1 LKDEASGDIVQCVQ
15 YFLLGR
21 SLSGMRL
28 IFFVGKGGVGKTTAA
43 ASTGLLSAREG
54 HRTAIVSLDLAHS
67 LGDSFDVDRA
77 ACGLDEGQPVE
88 VHENLWVQELNLQ
101 REMHTHWDD
110 IYAYIADVLEMAGLD
125 EIVAEEIAHLPGM
138 AEAVG
143 LFYVNK
149 YYQEDSFDVVLLDC
163 APTGESLRFLSMP
176 TALNWYM
183 NKVFTVQ
190 RNSFAVTR
198 PFASAFTDIPLPT
211 DEYFETIKKI
221 YEKLQGVGDL
231 LEDEDVTSARLV
243 TKPEKMVVRETQR
256 AFMYLSLYG
265 INVDLVVANGVYP
278 ENLQDGYLSGWKE
291 TQHKWLKQLNDSF
304 APVPVRNVELFGDQ
318 VVGQARLESFGE
330 KVYEDED
337 PAGFF
342 YSGSPC
348 WFEKEDGRYWVSM
361 KLPFADKEE
370 LDLRCS
376 EDQLIVSV
384 GDFKRHL
391 TLPRS
396 IAHLEPHGARMDG
409 DTLHVE
415 FGGDER

>member
-1 LKDEASGDIVQCVQ
+1 
-15 YFLLGR
+15 
-21 SLSGMRL
+21 MRL

-43 ASTGLLSAREG
+43 ASTGLLSARAG

-67 LGDSFDVDRA
+67 LGDAFDVDRSE
-77 ACGLDEGQPVE
+77 CGLDEGQPVE
-88 VHENLWVQELNLQ
+88 VRDNLWVQELNLQ

-149 YYQEDSFDVVLLDC
+149 YYREDSFDVVLLDC

-190 RNSFAVTR
+190 RNSLKVTR
-198 PFASAFTDIPLPT
+198 PLASAFTDIPLPT
-211 DEYFETIKKI
+211 DEYFDTIKKI

-278 ENLQDGYLSGWKE
+278 DHLQDGYLSGWRD
-291 TQHKWLKQLNDSF
+291 TQQKWLKQLNDSF
-304 APVPVRNVELFGDQ
+304 APVPVREVELFGDQ
-318 VVGQARLESFGE
+318 VVGQAPLVSFGE
-330 KVYEDED
+330 RVYGDED

-361 KLPFADKEE
+361 KLPFADKDE

-391 TLPRS
+391 TLPRP
-396 IAHLEPHGARMDG
+396 IAHLEPRGARMDG

-415 FGGDER
+415 FGGDE

>member
-1 LKDEASGDIVQCVQ
+1 
-15 YFLLGR
+15 
-21 SLSGMRL
+21 MRL

-43 ASTGLLSAREG
+43 ASTGLLSARRG

-67 LGDSFDVDRA
+67 LGDAFDVDRSE
-77 ACGLDEGQPVE
+77 CGLDEGQPVE
-88 VHENLWVQELNLQ
+88 VRDNLWVQELNLQ

-110 IYAYIADVLEMAGLD
+110 IYAYIADVLQMAGLD

-149 YYQEDSFDVVLLDC
+149 YYREDSFDTVLLDC

-190 RNSFAVTR
+190 RNSLKVTR

-278 ENLQDGYLSGWKE
+278 DHLQDGYLAGWKK
-291 TQHKWLKQLNDSF
+291 TQQTWLKQLEDSF
-304 APVPVRNVELFGDQ
+304 APVPVRQVELFGDQ
-318 VVGQARLESFGE
+318 VVGPDSLVNFGE
-330 KVYEDED
+330 KVYGDED

-348 WFEKEDGRYWVSM
+348 WFEKEDGRYRVSM
-361 KLPFADKEE
+361 KLPFADKNE
-370 LDLRCS
+370 LDLRSS

-391 TLPRS
+391 TLPRP
-396 IAHLEPHGARMDG
+396 IAHLEPQGARMEG
-409 DTLHVE
+409 DTLHVQ
-415 FGGDER
+415 FGDDDHD